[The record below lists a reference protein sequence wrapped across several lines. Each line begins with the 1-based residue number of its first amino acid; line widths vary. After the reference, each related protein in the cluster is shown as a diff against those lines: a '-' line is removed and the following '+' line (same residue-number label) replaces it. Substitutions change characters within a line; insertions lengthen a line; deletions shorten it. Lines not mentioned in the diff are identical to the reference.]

1 MPGKHERIIM
11 GEEPFNIPHNY
22 ESADFKYAIH
32 QSLFSTQMLQ
42 HNQANSSQMILQY
55 SPARVS

>member
-1 MPGKHERIIM
+1 M